1 MFGDQN
7 NVREVEEALARHACQ
22 PAGFGLGSFLDLDQL
37 AQQVQTLKM
46 NLDVSVLPQQ
56 CKSFFTMEPSS
67 PGVELDDGGMSSIE
81 MDDSRAHS
89 QEGGCCYGDD
99 DEVGLLNI
107 PVQAFLHI
115 LQYLDAKDICSLSS
129 TCRQCNSFC
138 SDQHLWKS
146 VLNKD
151 MVKWSEVSHGT
162 YPTNL
167 TASQDVDYKDVYMRC
182 HPELQRDPAFN
193 LASIPRLLWSFL
205 PHRTPIIV
213 MFGPGLETD
222 TSTIVRKFITGHGSN
237 IIKVNGVFP
246 AMYPGSVGTGFEV
259 TVNDK
264 SRMRLVVL
272 YSATR
277 KEREARDS
285 NQPRMSKL
293 IKRTSPPNQG
303 EEEGASRNDGE
314 DHGNGAPASRVT
326 ADDEDYLNFEPNDHV
341 KSMCRVVGGFIFVV
355 DAAQQLNQG
364 SCSSGRP
371 ELFAFMDSRWTPE
384 RKPLLVLS
392 SIANPDVPR
401 IPCVRVADQLSLDRL
416 QRPWKVVDCDVSTLS
431 GLSEGVDWL
440 VGSAQKM

>member
-1 MFGDQN
+1 MFGDEN
-7 NVREVEEALARHACQ
+7 TVREVEEALARHACQ
-22 PAGFGLGSFLDLDQL
+22 PAGLGFGSFFDLDQL
-37 AQQVQTLKM
+37 SQHVQTLKM
-46 NLDVSVLPQQ
+46 NIHVSGLPQQ
-56 CKSFFTMEPSS
+56 CKSLFAMES
-67 PGVELDDGGMSSIE
+67 PAGVEGNDGRSEMETDDHDAYSE
-81 MDDSRAHS
+81 
-89 QEGGCCYGDD
+89 QECCSHGDD
-99 DEVGLLNI
+99 EEAGLLNI

-115 LQYLDAKDICSLSS
+115 LQYLDAKDICCLSS
-129 TCRQCNSFC
+129 TCRQCDSFC

-162 YPTNL
+162 YPSNL
-167 TASQDVDYKDVYMRC
+167 TTTREDIDYKDIYMKC
-182 HPELQRDPAFN
+182 NPELQRDPTFN
-193 LASIPRLLWSFL
+193 LASIPRLLRSFL
-205 PHRTPIIV
+205 PRRTPIIV

-222 TSTIVRKFITGHGSN
+222 TSSIVRKFITGHGSN

-246 AMYPGSVGTGFEV
+246 AMYPGVGTGFEV

-264 SRMRLVVL
+264 SRLRLVVL

-293 IKRTSPPNQG
+293 IKRTSPSTSTSNQG
-303 EEEGASRNDGE
+303 ADSEEGAARDGNVAAAN
-314 DHGNGAPASRVT
+314 HVT
-326 ADDEDYLNFEPNDHV
+326 AEDDYLNFEPNDHV
-341 KSMCRVVGGFIFVV
+341 KSMCHVVGGFIFVV

-371 ELFAFMDSRWTPE
+371 ELFAFMDSRWTSD

-392 SIANPDVPR
+392 SVANPDVPR
-401 IPCVRVADQLSLDRL
+401 IPCVRIADQLSLEKL
-416 QRPWKVVDCDVSTLS
+416 QRPWKVVDCDVSSLS

-440 VGSAQKM
+440 VGSASKM